1 MRYFLLFFYF
11 LILGLTVPT
20 ISASVVKSHSYSVQ
34 SKQVFKAAKK
44 IKSKKTPNTFE
55 IMGLVVF
62 ALILAV
68 TIYFRVTI
76 AWMAATLLFLGM
88 LLFLII
94 CRWT

>member
-11 LILGLTVPT
+11 LMLGLTVPT
-20 ISASVVKSHSYSVQ
+20 INASVEKSHSYSVQ

-44 IKSKKTPNTFE
+44 IKSKHTPNAYE
-55 IMGLVVF
+55 IMGMVVF
-62 ALILAV
+62 ALILAATV
-68 TIYFRVTI
+68 YFRVTI